1 MPYFIFQVL
10 LNRRW
15 KAPMAAIS
23 HTASGPGTF
32 ILVGLAGMER
42 SPLWTSLPFFS
53 MYIIAL
59 LGNFTLFFILSGQRS
74 LPRLMYLF
82 LSVSAVAELL
92 LLTSTVHRTLAVF
105 CVRVRDM
112 SFSACLAQVLLVHFT
127 FVAES
132 AILLPTAFDWDIAIC
147 NLQRDT
153 RLY

>member
-1 MPYFIFQVL
+1 
-10 LNRRW
+10 
-15 KAPMAAIS
+15 MAAIS
-23 HTASGPGTF
+23 HTAFGPGTF
-32 ILVGLAGMER
+32 IPVGLPGMEK

-59 LGNFTLFFILSGQRS
+59 LDNFILFFILSGQRS

-82 LSVSAVAELL
+82 LSVSAVSELL

-105 CVRVRDM
+105 CVRVRDV
-112 SFSACLAQVLLVHFT
+112 SFGACLAQVLLVHFT
-127 FVAES
+127 FVAKS
-132 AILLPTAFDWDIAIC
+132 AILLPTAFDWDIAIY